1 MAHVTSS
8 LHLLLQSTTPQ
19 SDISASGAGGAGG
32 AAAAA
37 AAAAEGAGV
46 GIYGYAE
53 FAVLAADLRQLL
65 LSTATLSGS
74 WARMLDNLFA
84 LKSRAD
90 ARLQAAKLN

>member
-1 MAHVTSS
+1 MAHVVSS

-19 SDISASGAGGAGG
+19 SESSAGAAGG
-32 AAAAA
+32 AAAA

-74 WARMLDNLFA
+74 WAIMLDNLFA

>member
-1 MAHVTSS
+1 MAHVVSS

-19 SDISASGAGGAGG
+19 SESSAGAAGG
-32 AAAAA
+32 AAAA

-46 GIYGYAE
+46 GIYGFTE
-53 FAVLAADLRQLL
+53 FAVLAADLREL

-74 WARMLDNLFA
+74 WAIMLDNLFA